1 MMRTICTNRGGG
13 PRKTSGVIGRI
24 HLAAIVAGALCM
36 TVQAAGAEPRD
47 FADAGLPS
55 AAFEDIADNVASS
68 LKVFRYSGNANI
80 LVFDYPSLRAQ
91 ARALNRIATLVESRD
106 APRDRVLSD
115 GELVS
120 HIEAAGANQDT
131 FYIGHDYRAA
141 DIARFFNLAGDAT
154 LNAAERH
161 LKAMLVELE
170 FIRLSDGAYQV
181 VEPEKVLVTVV
192 QKQADDPTTRAS
204 EHVDADLRD
213 AILRHELSH
222 GEFFTN
228 PAYRDYCVTFW
239 RSRMSAAERTRFR
252 AFLTRL
258 NYDPANEQLM
268 INEMQAYLMHTP
280 DAEIFNPA
288 ILGTTAAELDGLRRR
303 FLAGDPPSRL
313 FEDGAALVAKR
324 PAN

>member
-1 MMRTICTNRGGG
+1 MMRTICTTR
-13 PRKTSGVIGRI
+13 GVIGRI
-24 HLAAIVAGALCM
+24 HLAAIVAGALWFA
-36 TVQAAGAEPRD
+36 VQAGEAQQRD

-55 AAFEDIADNVASS
+55 AAFEEIADNVATS

-91 ARALNRIATLVESRD
+91 ASALNRIATLVESRD

-120 HIEAAGANQDT
+120 HIEATGANQDT

-141 DIARFFNLAGDAT
+141 DIARFFNLADDDT
-154 LNAAERH
+154 LNAAERR
-161 LKAMLVELE
+161 LKATLVELD
-170 FIRLSDGAYQV
+170 FIRLADGAYQV
-181 VEPEKVLVTVV
+181 VKPEKVLVTVV
-192 QKQADDPTTRAS
+192 QRQADDPTTAAS
-204 EHVDADLRD
+204 EQVDDDLRD

-228 PAYRDYCVTFW
+228 SAYRDYCVTFW
-239 RSRMSAAERTRFR
+239 RDEMSAPERAGFR

-258 NYDPANEQLM
+258 NYDPANERLM

-280 DAEIFNPA
+280 DTGIFNPA

-313 FEDGAALVAKR
+313 FEDGAALVAER